1 MKNETTNYNIKIF
14 TICIMLV
21 IIIAILFDVA
31 SATAQE
37 QSNSKD
43 AFDEAFIDAALGLGE
58 LRDNFVYERTAIYD
72 CEEQVLGYIFDY
84 SGSNGEYG
92 YAIAIA
98 TGNKVK
104 ITEFC
109 PSGEN
114 PYEKVKG
121 LPIYLKEMSYWER
134 ISTGYRSLTNDIEL
148 KEGELKDKIGK
159 CYCSDGIGL
168 NNSTKTVHYISKET
182 KKYDVAV
189 NVPIVYYSNTNVSC
203 VPLAGAAIIQY
214 FDRYCENLIENY
226 TPGISLT
233 PTLYLYKNVDEK
245 IRGVA
250 KTLEQDMSFNK
261 SCGYTT
267 SDFRKGMSLYCNRAG
282 YNISYNSCMRDQKFD
297 YEKAKNALT
306 EDGFPLTVFV
316 SEIEVSTVSE
326 DENSDKYEMKYGI
339 ANHAMSVFG
348 YKEINYT
355 MDDGSKQDSK
365 YLHVSTGFADM
376 PNAYLNVNNNLKVD
390 EAYIINIA

>member
-1 MKNETTNYNIKIF
+1 MKDEKMRLTIKVSA
-14 TICIMLV
+14 ICMMIVV
-21 IIIAILFDVA
+21 IIAVLFNVA
-31 SATAQE
+31 SANAEE
-37 QSNSKD
+37 QRSRD

-58 LRDNFVYERTAIYD
+58 LRDNFVYERKAIYD
-72 CEEQVLGYIFDY
+72 CEEQVLGYVFDY

-92 YAIAIA
+92 YAIAIC

-114 PYEKVKG
+114 PYERVKG

-134 ISTGYRSLTNDIEL
+134 TNTGYRSLISDIEL
-148 KEGELKDKIGK
+148 NDDELEEILNKS
-159 CYCSDGIGL
+159 YRSDGIGL
-168 NNSTKTVHYISKET
+168 SNSTKTVHYISKET

-189 NVPIVYYSNTNVSC
+189 NVPIVYYSNTNVAC

-233 PTLYLYKNVDEK
+233 PTLYIYKNVDEK

-250 KTLEQDMSFNK
+250 KTLEQDMRFNN
-261 SCGYTT
+261 SYGYTT

-282 YNISYNSCMRDQKFD
+282 YNISYNSCMRDKKFD

-306 EDGFPLTVFV
+306 VDGVPLTVFV

-326 DENSDKYEMKYGI
+326 TKNSDKYEMKYGI

-348 YKEINYT
+348 YKEIKYT
-355 MDDGSKQDSK
+355 MDDGSMQDSK